1 MEEDLAD
8 RWKAWKYRSGQR
20 FLKWKRAEKRRKI
33 GIGWVEEIPVGGV
46 DLNQG
51 VGEYYKAP

>member
-8 RWKAWKYRSGQR
+8 RWKAWKYGSGQR

-33 GIGWVEEIPVGGV
+33 GCVEEIPVGGV
-46 DLNQG
+46 DLSQG
-51 VGEYYKAP
+51 VGEYYKAH